1 MEEIIKLLQSDPAK
15 AIEVIKAQGTKKPS
29 DIENYVK
36 EYKEFDRN
44 QREGQLEKIQLDKTL
59 EAEKMSK
66 MVKIYINHAQN
77 IVETMAA
84 FVIGKP
90 ITLIPSEENDLANLV
105 KQIWRINRIDS
116 KLLEATIIKF
126 SQTQVA
132 MQFYIVDAGETSLL
146 SKVLIKLGIKAAAKE
161 IKAQVLD
168 NTKGTMTPYFDASGN
183 MLFFMWEYKNKE
195 GDKEVNNIQIW
206 NDTNMLHFKD
216 FIQITNLP
224 HGFDRIP
231 IVYDSQDEPLWYTVK
246 SPIDRHEVALSKLGD
261 SNDYSGHPILITE
274 GKGISMPEK
283 SESGKHFNIPI
294 ELGGD
299 DGKTVIKGDVRFLE
313 ATTAPE
319 SNKLELDKLEDTIA
333 YGSGIPNLSLEKLK
347 SLGNV
352 AEKTVKLMFIATD
365 IKAAL
370 KQSATRTFI
379 ERCLNIIVSG
389 VTKTTNTSMAADGKA
404 LYYDIQFNSILPS
417 DIAETVNYLSTAVAG
432 KFVSQKTAIGLIDL
446 VNDHEA
452 ELKQIEEENKV
463 VENVTALTIEEKK
476 EIVTVLSN
484 LQTEALLKQNI
495 LTQVF
500 KIPEAEAILL
510 TAEPE

>member
-1 MEEIIKLLQSDPAK
+1 MEELLALLQSEPEK
-15 AIEVIKAQGTKKPS
+15 AIAAIKAQSLKKAT

-36 EYKEFDRN
+36 EYKEFDRS
-44 QREGQLEKIQLDKTL
+44 QRDQQIETIQQDKTL
-59 EAEKMSK
+59 AAGKKAK

-77 IVETMAA
+77 IVETLAA

-90 ITLIPSEENDLANLV
+90 ITLIPSDENDLAKLI
-105 KQIWRINRIDS
+105 KQIWRVNRIDS
-116 KLLEATIIKF
+116 KLLDATIIKF

-146 SKVLIKLGIKAAAKE
+146 SKVLVKLGMKAAAKE

-168 NTKGTMTPYFDASGN
+168 NTKGTMTPYFDATGDM
-183 MLFFMWEYKNKE
+183 MLFMWEYKAKE
-195 GDKEVNNIQIW
+195 NDKEVSNVQIW
-206 NDTNMLHFKD
+206 DTTNMYHFKD
-216 FIQITNLP
+216 GVLFGKALP

-231 IVYDSQDEPLWYTVK
+231 IVYDAQDEPLWYTVK

-261 SNDYSGHPILITE
+261 ANDYSGHPILITE
-274 GKGISMPEK
+274 GKDISMPEK

-294 ELGGD
+294 TLGGE

-313 ATTAPE
+313 AQTAPE

-333 YGSGIPNLSLEKLK
+333 YGSGVPNLSLEKLK

-379 ERCLNIIVSG
+379 ERCLNIIISG
-389 VTKTTNTSMAADGKA
+389 VTKTTNTTMAAEGKS
-404 LYYDIQFNSILPS
+404 LYYDVQFNSILPS
-417 DIAETVNYLSTAVAG
+417 DIAETVTYLSNAVAG

-446 VNDHEA
+446 VDDHDA
-452 ELKQIEEENKV
+452 ELNQIASENKV
-463 VENVTALTIEEKK
+463 EV
-476 EIVTVLSN
+476 
-484 LQTEALLKQNI
+484 
-495 LTQVF
+495 
-500 KIPEAEAILL
+500 IPPAKV
-510 TAEPE
+510 

>member
-1 MEEIIKLLQSDPAK
+1 MEDIIALLKTDPEK
-15 AIEVIKAQGTKKPS
+15 AIASIKEQSIKKTS

-36 EYKEFDRN
+36 EYKDFDRN
-44 QREGQLEKIQLDKTL
+44 QREGQLEKIQINKSL
-59 EAEKMSK
+59 EGGKMAK

-90 ITLIPSEENDLANLV
+90 ITLIPSEENDLAKLV

-116 KLLEATIIKF
+116 KLLDATIIKF

-146 SKVLIKLGIKAAAKE
+146 SKVLVKLGMKAAAKE

-168 NTKGTMTPYFDASGN
+168 NTKGTMTPYFDSTGD
-183 MLFFMWEYKNKE
+183 MLLFMWEYKNKE
-195 GDKEVNNIQIW
+195 NDKEVSNVQIW
-206 NDTNMLHFKD
+206 NQTNMLHLKD
-216 FIQITNLP
+216 NVIFQNLP

-231 IVYDSQDEPLWYTVK
+231 IVYDCQDEPLWYTVK

-261 SNDYSGHPILITE
+261 ANDYSGHPILITE
-274 GKGISMPEK
+274 GVVNGMPTKE
-283 SESGKHFNIPI
+283 ESGKHFNIPV
-294 ELGGD
+294 
-299 DGKTVIKGDVRFLE
+299 TVDPETLKEVKGSVKFLE

-333 YGSGIPNLSLEKLK
+333 YGSGVPNLSLEKLK

-379 ERCLNIIVSG
+379 ERCLNIVISG
-389 VTKTTNTSMAADGKA
+389 VTKTTNTTMSTEGKS

-417 DIAETVNYLSTAVAG
+417 DIAETVTYLSNAVAG
-432 KFVSQKTAIGLIDL
+432 KFVSRKTAIGLIDL
-446 VNDHEA
+446 VDDHDE
-452 ELKQIEEENKV
+452 ELRQIELEHKM
-463 VENVTALTIEEKK
+463 
-476 EIVTVLSN
+476 
-484 LQTEALLKQNI
+484 
-495 LTQVF
+495 TQVL
-500 KIPEAEAILL
+500 PLV
-510 TAEPE
+510 

>member
-1 MEEIIKLLQSDPAK
+1 MEELLALLLTDPAS
-15 AIEVIKAQGTKKPS
+15 AIAKIKAQSTKKTA
-29 DIENYVK
+29 DIDNYVK
-36 EYKEFDRN
+36 EYKEFNRD
-44 QREGQLEKIQLDKTL
+44 QREGQLEKIQMDKTL
-59 EAEKMSK
+59 EAGKVSK

-77 IVETMAA
+77 IVETLAA

-90 ITLIPSEENDLANLV
+90 ITLIPSEENDLAKLI
-105 KQIWRINRIDS
+105 KQIWRVNRIDS
-116 KLLEATIIKF
+116 KLLDATIIKF

-146 SKVLIKLGIKAAAKE
+146 NKVLSFLKLKTQAKE
-161 IKAQVLD
+161 IKALVLD
-168 NTKGTMTPYFDASGN
+168 NTKGTMTPYFDATGN
-183 MLFFMWEYKNKE
+183 MLLFMWEYKAKE
-195 GDKEVNNIQIW
+195 GEKEVSNVQIW
-206 NDTNMLHFKD
+206 NETNMLHFKD
-216 FIQITNLP
+216 SVLFANLP

-261 SNDYSGHPILITE
+261 ANDYSGHPILVTE
-274 GKGISMPEK
+274 GKVENMPLK

-294 ELGGD
+294 ELGGE
-299 DGKTVIKGDVRFLE
+299 DGKTVIKGGVSFLE

-333 YGSGIPNLSLEKLK
+333 YGSGVPNLSLEKLK

-379 ERCLNIIVSG
+379 ERCLNIIISG
-389 VTKTTNTSMAADGKA
+389 VTKTTNTGMAAEGKA

-417 DIAETVNYLSTAVAG
+417 DIAETVNYLTSAVAG

-446 VNDHEA
+446 ADDHQA
-452 ELKQIEEENKV
+452 ELEQIALENKV
-463 VENVTALTIEEKK
+463 VETTP
-476 EIVTVLSN
+476 TV
-484 LQTEALLKQNI
+484 
-495 LTQVF
+495 
-500 KIPEAEAILL
+500 
-510 TAEPE
+510 

>member
-1 MEEIIKLLQSDPAK
+1 MEELLALLLSDPQK
-15 AIEVIKAQGTKKPS
+15 AIAAIKAQSLKKAT

-59 EAEKMSK
+59 EAGKVSK

-77 IVETMAA
+77 IVETLAA

-90 ITLIPSEENDLANLV
+90 VTLIPSEENDLSKLI
-105 KQIWRINRIDS
+105 KQIWRVNRIDS
-116 KLLEATIIKF
+116 KLLDATIIKF

-146 SKVLIKLGIKAAAKE
+146 NKVLSFLKLKPQAKE
-161 IKAQVLD
+161 IKALVLD
-168 NTKGTMTPYFDASGN
+168 NTKGTMTPYFDATGD
-183 MLFFMWEYKNKE
+183 MLLFMWEYKAKE
-195 GDKEVNNIQIW
+195 NDKEVSNVQIW
-206 NDTNMLHFKD
+206 NTTNMIHFKD
-216 FIQITNLP
+216 NIVFQNLP

-231 IVYDSQDEPLWYTVK
+231 IVYDSQEEPLWYTVK

-261 SNDYSGHPILITE
+261 ANDYSGHPILVTE
-274 GKGISMPEK
+274 GEVENMPLK

-294 ELGGD
+294 KLGGE
-299 DGKTVIKGDVRFLE
+299 DGKTVIKGGVSFLE

-333 YGSGIPNLSLEKLK
+333 YGSGVPNLSLEKLK

-379 ERCLNIIVSG
+379 ERCLNIIISG
-389 VTKTTNTSMAADGKA
+389 VTKTTNTGMAAEGKA

-417 DIAETVNYLSTAVAG
+417 DIAETVTYLSNAVAG
-432 KFVSQKTAIGLIDL
+432 KFVSQKTAISLIDL
-446 VNDHEA
+446 VDDHEA
-452 ELKQIEEENKV
+452 EMEQIASENKV
-463 VENVTALTIEEKK
+463 EVVPP
-476 EIVTVLSN
+476 VV
-484 LQTEALLKQNI
+484 
-495 LTQVF
+495 
-500 KIPEAEAILL
+500 
-510 TAEPE
+510 

>member
-1 MEEIIKLLQSDPAK
+1 MEELLTLLLSDPQK
-15 AIEVIKAQGTKKPS
+15 AIATIKAQSVKKAT

-36 EYKEFDRN
+36 EYKDFNRD
-44 QREGQLEKIQLDKTL
+44 QREGQLEKIQMDKTL
-59 EAEKMSK
+59 EAGKVSK

-77 IVETMAA
+77 IVETLAA

-90 ITLIPSEENDLANLV
+90 ITLIPSEENDLAKLI
-105 KQIWRINRIDS
+105 KQIWRVNRIDS
-116 KLLEATIIKF
+116 KMLDATIIKF

-146 SKVLIKLGIKAAAKE
+146 NKVLSFLKLKIQAKE
-161 IKAQVLD
+161 IKALVLD
-168 NTKGTMTPYFDASGN
+168 NTKGIMTPYFDSTGN
-183 MLFFMWEYKNKE
+183 MLLFMWEYKAKE
-195 GDKEVNNIQIW
+195 GEKEVSNVQIW
-206 NDTNMLHFKD
+206 NEKNMLHFKD
-216 FIQITNLP
+216 SVLSTNLP

-261 SNDYSGHPILITE
+261 ANDYSGHPILVTE
-274 GKGISMPEK
+274 GKVENMPLK

-294 ELGGD
+294 ELGGE
-299 DGKTVIKGDVRFLE
+299 DGKTVIKGGVSFLE

-333 YGSGIPNLSLEKLK
+333 YGSGVPNLSLEKLK

-379 ERCLNIIVSG
+379 ERCLNIIISG
-389 VTKTTNTSMAADGKA
+389 VTKTTNTTLAANGKT

-417 DIAETVNYLSTAVAG
+417 DIAETVTYLSNAVAG

-446 VNDHEA
+446 VDDHDA
-452 ELKQIEEENKV
+452 EIEQIALENKV
-463 VENVTALTIEEKK
+463 ETVPQQIVKTI
-476 EIVTVLSN
+476 V
-484 LQTEALLKQNI
+484 
-495 LTQVF
+495 
-500 KIPEAEAILL
+500 
-510 TAEPE
+510 

>member
-1 MEEIIKLLQSDPAK
+1 MEDIIALLKTDPEK
-15 AIEVIKAQGTKKPS
+15 AIADIKAQSIKKAS

-36 EYKEFDRN
+36 EYKDFDRN

-59 EAEKMSK
+59 DAGKVSK

-90 ITLIPSEENDLANLV
+90 ITLIPSDESDLAKLV

-116 KLLEATIIKF
+116 KLLDATIIKF

-146 SKVLIKLGIKAAAKE
+146 NKVLEFMKLKKQAKE
-161 IKAQVLD
+161 IKAKVLD
-168 NTKGTMTPYFDASGN
+168 NTKGTMTPYFDASGD
-183 MLFFMWEYKNKE
+183 MVLFMWEYKNKE
-195 GDKEVNNIQIW
+195 GDKEVNNVQIW
-206 NDTNMLHFKD
+206 DATNMIHIKD
-216 FIQITNLP
+216 SIEFVNLA

-231 IVYDSQDEPLWYTVK
+231 VVYDYQDEPLWYTVK

-261 SNDYSGHPILITE
+261 SNDYSGHPILVTE
-274 GKGISMPEK
+274 GEVENMPLK

-294 ELGGD
+294 KLGGD
-299 DGKTVIKGDVRFLE
+299 DGKTVIKGGVSFLE

-333 YGSGIPNLSLEKLK
+333 YGSGVPNLSLDKLK

-370 KQSATRTFI
+370 KQSSTRTFI
-379 ERCLNIIVSG
+379 ERCLNIITSG
-389 VTKTTNTSMAADGKA
+389 VTNTTNKGMATEGKA

-417 DIAETVNYLSTAVAG
+417 DIAETVTYLSNAVSG

-446 VNDHEA
+446 VDDHEA
-452 ELKQIEEENKV
+452 EIAQIALENKIVEV
-463 VENVTALTIEEKK
+463 VPPV
-476 EIVTVLSN
+476 V
-484 LQTEALLKQNI
+484 
-495 LTQVF
+495 
-500 KIPEAEAILL
+500 
-510 TAEPE
+510 

>member
-1 MEEIIKLLQSDPAK
+1 MEELLALLLSDPQK
-15 AIEVIKAQGTKKPS
+15 AIAAIKAQSLKKAT

-36 EYKEFDRN
+36 EYKDFDRT
-44 QREGQLEKIQLDKTL
+44 QRDQQIETIQKDKSISDG
-59 EAEKMSK
+59 KVSK
-66 MVKIYINHAQN
+66 MVKIYINHCQN

-84 FVIGKP
+84 FTIGKP
-90 ITLIPSEENDLANLV
+90 ITLIPSEENDLAKLI
-105 KQIWRINRIDS
+105 KQIWRVNRIDS
-116 KLLEATIIKF
+116 KLLDATIIKF

-146 SKVLIKLGIKAAAKE
+146 NKVLSFLKLKPQAKE
-161 IKAQVLD
+161 IKALVLD
-168 NTKGTMTPYFDASGN
+168 NTKGTMTPYFDATGD
-183 MLFFMWEYKNKE
+183 MLLFMWEYKAKE
-195 GDKEVNNIQIW
+195 NDKEVSNVQIW
-206 NDTNMLHFKD
+206 SQTNMLHLKD
-216 FIQITNLP
+216 NIVFQNLP

-231 IVYDSQDEPLWYTVK
+231 IVYDAQDEPLWYTVK

-261 SNDYSGHPILITE
+261 ANDYSGHPILITE
-274 GKGISMPEK
+274 GKDISMPEK

-294 ELGGD
+294 TLGGE

-313 ATTAPE
+313 AQTAPE

-333 YGSGIPNLSLEKLK
+333 YGSGVPNLSLEKLK

-379 ERCLNIIVSG
+379 ERCLNIIISG
-389 VTKTTNTSMAADGKA
+389 VTKTTNTTMATEGKS

-417 DIAETVNYLSTAVAG
+417 DIAETVTYLKTAVEG

-446 VNDHEA
+446 ADDHDE
-452 ELKQIEEENKV
+452 ELAQIAAENKV
-463 VENVTALTIEEKK
+463 VEVPP
-476 EIVTVLSN
+476 VV
-484 LQTEALLKQNI
+484 
-495 LTQVF
+495 
-500 KIPEAEAILL
+500 
-510 TAEPE
+510 

>member
-1 MEEIIKLLQSDPAK
+1 MEEILELLKTDPAK
-15 AIEVIKAQGTKKPS
+15 AIDTIKTQSAKKPS

-44 QREGQLEKIQLDKTL
+44 QREGQLEKIQMDKTL
-59 EAEKMSK
+59 EAGKVSK

-77 IVETMAA
+77 IVETLAA

-90 ITLIPSEENDLANLV
+90 ITLIPSEENDLAKLV
-105 KQIWRINRIDS
+105 KQIWRVNRIDS
-116 KLLEATIIKF
+116 KLLDATIIKF

-146 SKVLIKLGIKAAAKE
+146 SKVLVKLGIKAAAKE

-168 NTKGTMTPYFDASGN
+168 NTKGTMTPYFDTTGD
-183 MLFFMWEYKNKE
+183 MLLFMWEFKAKE
-195 GDKEVNNIQIW
+195 NDKEVVNVQIW
-206 NDTNMLHFKD
+206 DSTNMYHFKD
-216 FIQITNLP
+216 GALFGKALP

-261 SNDYSGHPILITE
+261 ANDYSGHPILITE
-274 GKGISMPEK
+274 GDNINMPAK

-294 ELGGD
+294 KLGGE

-333 YGSGIPNLSLEKLK
+333 YGSGVPNLSLEKLK
-347 SLGNV
+347 TLGNV
-352 AEKTVKLMFIATD
+352 AEKTVKLMFLATD
-365 IKAAL
+365 IKASL

-379 ERCLNIIVSG
+379 ERCLNIIISG
-389 VTKTTNTSMAADGKA
+389 VTKTTNTSMATEGKS
-404 LYYDIQFNSILPS
+404 LYYDVQFNSILPS
-417 DIAETVNYLSTAVAG
+417 DIAETVTYLTSAVEG
-432 KFVSQKTAIGLIDL
+432 KIVSRKTAIGLIDL
-446 VNDHEA
+446 VDDHEA
-452 ELKQIEEENKV
+452 EIAQIEEENKV
-463 VENVTALTIEEKK
+463 
-476 EIVTVLSN
+476 
-484 LQTEALLKQNI
+484 
-495 LTQVF
+495 
-500 KIPEAEAILL
+500 EAIPPV
-510 TAEPE
+510 TPPANV

>member
-1 MEEIIKLLQSDPAK
+1 MEEIIELLKSDPQK
-15 AIEVIKAQGTKKPS
+15 AIATIKAQSGKKPS

-36 EYKEFDRN
+36 EYKDFDRN
-44 QREGQLEKIQLDKTL
+44 QREGQLEKIQLNKTL
-59 EAEKMSK
+59 DAGKVSK

-90 ITLIPSEENDLANLV
+90 ITLIPSEENDLAKLV

-116 KLLEATIIKF
+116 KLLDATIVKF

-146 SKVLIKLGIKAAAKE
+146 NKVLSFLKLKPQVKE
-161 IKAQVLD
+161 IKAKVLD
-168 NTKGTMTPYFDASGN
+168 NTKGTMTPYFDASGD
-183 MLFFMWEYKNKE
+183 MLLFMWEYKNKE
-195 GDKEVNNIQIW
+195 GDKEVNNVQIW
-206 NDTNMLHFKD
+206 DANNLLHFKD
-216 FIQITNLP
+216 SVLFVNLP

-231 IVYDSQDEPLWYTVK
+231 IVYDHQDEPLWYTVK

-261 SNDYSGHPILITE
+261 SNDYSGHPILVTE
-274 GKGISMPEK
+274 GKVENMPLKE
-283 SESGKHFNIPI
+283 ESGKHFNIPI
-294 ELGGD
+294 ELGGED
-299 DGKTVIKGDVRFLE
+299 NKTVIKGDVRFLE

-333 YGSGIPNLSLEKLK
+333 YGSGVPNLSLEKLK

-370 KQSATRTFI
+370 KQSSTRTFI
-379 ERCLNIIVSG
+379 ERCLNIIISG
-389 VTKTTNTSMAADGKA
+389 VTKTTNTGMATEGKA
-404 LYYDIQFNSILPS
+404 LYYDVQFNSILPS
-417 DIAETVNYLSTAVAG
+417 DIAETVSYLSNAVSG

-446 VNDHEA
+446 VDDHEA
-452 ELKQIEEENKV
+452 EIAQIALENKIVEV
-463 VENVTALTIEEKK
+463 VPPK
-476 EIVTVLSN
+476 
-484 LQTEALLKQNI
+484 
-495 LTQVF
+495 
-500 KIPEAEAILL
+500 P
-510 TAEPE
+510 